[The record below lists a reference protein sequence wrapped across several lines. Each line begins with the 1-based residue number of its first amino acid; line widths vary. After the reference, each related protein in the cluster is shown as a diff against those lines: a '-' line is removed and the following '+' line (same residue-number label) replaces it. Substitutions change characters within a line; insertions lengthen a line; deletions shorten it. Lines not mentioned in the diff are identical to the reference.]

1 VARVD
6 FAQVA
11 SANVIHHYVFQ
22 TIPNEP

>member
-22 TIPNEP
+22 TFPNEP